1 MVVVHKKDGSPR
13 RMVDLQNLNAATYRA
28 THHTASPFN
37 QASLVP
43 PGTRKTVLDAW
54 NGYHSLHLSPSAR
67 DATTF
72 ITEWGR
78 YRYLCAPQGFH
89 AAGDGYT
96 KTFDDITVDV
106 QRKTKCIDDTIL
118 WDSDIAESF
127 WHTVEYIAL
136 CASNG
141 VVFNPKKFHFAQKE
155 VEFAGFSITEQGIKP
170 SKSTLE
176 AILNFP
182 KPANITDARSWFGL
196 VNQVSYN
203 ISSSDMMQPIR
214 DLLKPGH
221 WYWDKT
227 LDCF

>member
-1 MVVVHKKDGSPR
+1 M
-13 RMVDLQNLNAATYRA
+13 
-28 THHTASPFN
+28 
-37 QASLVP
+37 
-43 PGTRKTVLDAW
+43 LDAW

-72 ITEWGR
+72 TTEWGR
-78 YRYLCAPQGFH
+78 YRYLRAPQGFH

-127 WHTVEYIAL
+127 WHTVECITL

-155 VEFAGFSITEQGIKP
+155 VEFAGVSITEQGIKP
-170 SKSTLE
+170 SKSILE

-182 KPANITDARSWFGL
+182 KPANITDAHSWFGL

-203 ISSSDMMQPIR
+203 ISSSDMMQPFR

-221 WYWDKT
+221 WYWDET
-227 LDCF
+227 LDTVFERSKQAIANICNKEFGALNPIVPPV